1 MSDLFAGLFSA
12 AGEVLMFAAMVAGL
26 AGAGCVI
33 CFIAYVLFQVV
44 KTCTRNLVRN
54 GEFR

>member
-1 MSDLFAGLFSA
+1 
-12 AGEVLMFAAMVAGL
+12 MFAAMVAGL